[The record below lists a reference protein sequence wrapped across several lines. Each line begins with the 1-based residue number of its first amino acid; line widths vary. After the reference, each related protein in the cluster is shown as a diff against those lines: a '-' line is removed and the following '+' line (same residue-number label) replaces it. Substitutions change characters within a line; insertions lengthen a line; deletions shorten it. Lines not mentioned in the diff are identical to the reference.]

1 MATYTLV
8 RQGGPL
14 DFLATLQDPGLAQE
28 FQEGDYQELQ
38 IDLRLGLAAD
48 FVMWIQQQLE
58 ANGVVLW
65 DDVRQEG
72 STLVI
77 RTRYMLWPLT
87 AVAAILVGAIGFL
100 VLVVTWRLYEMI
112 PDVAGWKDLL
122 MRPEVQIALVLIGA
136 GLVMTLLPKSTGP
149 PRGAY

>member
-1 MATYTLV
+1 MVATYRLV
-8 RQGGPL
+8 REGGPI
-14 DFLATLQDPGLAQE
+14 DFPSLQDPALEQQ

-38 IDLRLGLAAD
+38 IDLRIGLAAD

-72 STLVI
+72 STLII
-77 RTRYMLWPLT
+77 RTRYMIWPLT
-87 AVAAILVGAIGFL
+87 VLAGILVGAIGFL
-100 VLVVTWRLYEMI
+100 VLVVTWRLYEVI
-112 PDVAGWKDLL
+112 PDAAGWKDFFL
-122 MRPEVQIALVLIGA
+122 RPEVQIALVLVGA
-136 GLVMTLLPKSTGP
+136 GLVMALLPRSGGP